1 MAMQIN
7 GNYDHSRTDY
17 AERVKEKQ
25 EAERAEKAKEA
36 GRETAEKVPVSHP
49 NRRMSISAVK
59 NRRGSLPGCIGSAR
73 TRTAI
78 GRSILTIRIRP
89 AVRVEGK
96 SRKQTKVLPG
106 KAETAKSR
114 RQAEITRRNLRRNVS
129 AIRMRLIGKSRN

>member
-36 GRETAEKVPVSHP
+36 GRETAEKGSGKSSEPQDEYISSEKSERKP
-49 NRRMSISAVK
+49 SGLYRM
-59 NRRGSLPGCIGSAR
+59 
-73 TRTAI
+73 
-78 GRSILTIRIRP
+78 TIRIRP